1 MVAADLSISQP
12 LRPRARLAHRL
23 ASHRLFVIGA
33 VLLALL
39 VLAALLADVLASV
52 SPNQI
57 RFRLRFLSPGEQAW
71 LGADN
76 YGRDIFSRV
85 LHGARLSLLIAA
97 SVAAVTAVAGAT
109 LGLLA
114 GYVRW
119 LDEPLMRIADALMA
133 FPVVLL
139 AIAIAAAIG
148 PSFGGAII
156 ALSVVYSPRVAR
168 VARASVLT
176 IRELEYVQAARACG
190 AGDMRIV
197 LTHIL
202 PNSLAPLIVQVSFI
216 FAYAILAEA
225 MLSFL
230 GVGPPPPTPT
240 LGNMIAEGKDFLR
253 TAPWMA
259 FFPGLTILLIALG
272 ANFVGDGLRD
282 ALDPRMSN
290 PEMRGGS

>member
-1 MVAADLSISQP
+1 
-12 LRPRARLAHRL
+12 
-23 ASHRLFVIGA
+23 
-33 VLLALL
+33 
-39 VLAALLADVLASV
+39 
-52 SPNQI
+52 
-57 RFRLRFLSPGEQAW
+57 
-71 LGADN
+71 
-76 YGRDIFSRV
+76 V
-85 LHGARLSLLIAA
+85 LHGARLSLLIAS
-97 SVAAVTAVAGAT
+97 SVAAVTTVAGAT
-109 LGLLA
+109 LDLLA

-119 LDEPLMRIADALMA
+119 LDEPLMRVADALMA

-139 AIAIAAAIG
+139 AIALAAAIG
-148 PSFGGAII
+148 PSIGGAII
-156 ALSVVYSPRVAR
+156 ALSVVYAPRVAR

-190 AGDMRIV
+190 AGDVRIV

-282 ALDPRMSN
+282 ALDPRMGN
-290 PEMRGGS
+290 PELRGGP

>member
-1 MVAADLSISQP
+1 
-12 LRPRARLAHRL
+12 
-23 ASHRLFVIGA
+23 
-33 VLLALL
+33 
-39 VLAALLADVLASV
+39 
-52 SPNQI
+52 
-57 RFRLRFLSPGEQAW
+57 
-71 LGADN
+71 
-76 YGRDIFSRV
+76 
-85 LHGARLSLLIAA
+85 
-97 SVAAVTAVAGAT
+97 
-109 LGLLA
+109 
-114 GYVRW
+114 
-119 LDEPLMRIADALMA
+119 
-133 FPVVLL
+133 
-139 AIAIAAAIG
+139 
-148 PSFGGAII
+148 
-156 ALSVVYSPRVAR
+156 VVYAPRVAR

-190 AGDMRIV
+190 AGDVRIV

-282 ALDPRMSN
+282 ALDPRMGN
-290 PEMRGGS
+290 PELRGGP